1 MMNYPGNKTKLFVI
15 VALLF
20 VVAWPR
26 SGGAAAGD
34 LTEREKRGKQ
44 IYLKGE
50 SDAGDIIAL
59 MGSGDLEIPAA
70 ALTCA
75 NCHGV
80 KGEGTSEG
88 GLVPPPITWSALAQP
103 GKSPLTNRERPAYN
117 EATLARSISKAL
129 DPTGGRFHPGMPY
142 YKMTEGQMA
151 DLIAYLKVL
160 GTAAEAEPGLGE
172 DYIKVGAALPLSGPL
187 ATIGEDIKAA
197 LEAYFKEVNSQG
209 GIYNRRL
216 ELAVED
222 SKGDPAGTEEATR
235 RLVERQGVFALV
247 ASFEPAGSTSANE
260 FLKKNE
266 VPLVGPVTL
275 SPRLPRVPNRFVF
288 YLLPSFGHQA
298 RSLVDYIQ
306 SKAGGSNRPAP
317 RLGVICSDNEFDQ
330 DALEGLKLQAG
341 IDSLEILAEH
351 GYSSETFSANRAA
364 QAMMTKKPDYIFFF
378 GRASDF
384 VAFANEAERQK
395 LDARLASSTV
405 MIGQGAFIIPQSVA
419 GRTCLAYPASMPTA
433 DDMKEFLAVMQKAGV
448 GLRSASFQAV
458 AFAAAKV
465 FVEATKRSTR
475 QLNRIALV
483 NSLEQLRDFNTGVLP
498 PVTFGPNRRVG
509 AAGSYVVGIDIDK
522 KQYVPLSDRII
533 PKE

>member
-1 MMNYPGNKTKLFVI
+1 MNSLANKSKLVVI

-20 VVAWPR
+20 MAAWPR

-34 LTEREKRGKQ
+34 LTESEKRGKQ

-50 SDAGDIIAL
+50 SVAGDLVAF
-59 MGSGDLEIPAA
+59 MGSGDIEIPAA

-75 NCHGV
+75 NCHGL

-88 GLVPPPITWSALAQP
+88 GLVPPPITWSALTQP

-117 EATLARSISKAL
+117 ETTLARSISKAL
-129 DPTGGRFHPGMPY
+129 DPAGVRFHPGMPY
-142 YKMTEGQMA
+142 YKMAEGQMS

-172 DYIKVGAALPLSGPL
+172 DFIKVGAALPLSGPL

-197 LEAYFKEVNSQG
+197 LEAYFKEINAQG

-235 RLVERQGVFALV
+235 RLVDRHGVFALV
-247 ASFEPAGSTSANE
+247 ASFEPSGSTSANE
-260 FLKKNE
+260 FIKKNE

-298 RSLVDYIQ
+298 RSLVNYIQ
-306 SKAGGSNRPAP
+306 SKAVGSNLPAP
-317 RLGVICSDNEFDQ
+317 RLGVVYSYNEFDQ

-341 IDSLEILAEH
+341 IDSLEIQAEH
-351 GYSSETFSANRAA
+351 NYLAGKFSAGRAA
-364 QAMMTKKPDYIFFF
+364 QAMMIKKPDYIFFF
-378 GRASDF
+378 GKTSDF

-395 LDARLASSTV
+395 LDARFLSSTV
-405 MIGQGAFIIPQSVA
+405 MIGQGAFMIPQSVA
-419 GRTCLAYPASMPTA
+419 GRTYLAYPASMPTA
-433 DDMKEFLAVMQKAGV
+433 DEIKEFLAVMQRGGV
-448 GLRSASFQAV
+448 ELRSASFQAV

-465 FVEATKRSTR
+465 FVEATKRSSR
-475 QLNRIALV
+475 QLTRVALI

-509 AAGSYVVGIDIDK
+509 AAGSYVVGIDVDK
-522 KQYVPLSDRII
+522 KQYVALSERII
-533 PKE
+533 PRD